1 SFHESTG
8 VNHSNQRGDVT
19 KAQGRYQP
27 GLRWGRTQIQ
37 LLAQPCQVSV
47 LAQRRVH
54 TVQRAVRW
62 QYTVAQNLGEANQL
76 EGCGTALG
84 VTGQGLLRDD
94 KQRVARITAHGR
106 CDSLMQIRLI

>member
-1 SFHESTG
+1 
-8 VNHSNQRGDVT
+8 
-19 KAQGRYQP
+19 
-27 GLRWGRTQIQ
+27 WGRTQIQ
-37 LLAQPCQVSV
+37 LLAQPCQVSM

-84 VTGQGLLRDD
+84 VTGQGLLRVD
-94 KQRVARITAHGR
+94 KPRVARIPAPGR
-106 CDSLMQIRLI
+106 RHSLLQIRLSRVLGVRRRAPLRYDRDFMHRPP